1 MKILKIFLLLSSLF
15 LFVNADDYKDDKK
28 HKYEH
33 SYKNLDYLELDDIQ
47 LKQMKSILI
56 EYKYK
61 YKEYYDYKE
70 NQEKK
75 LEEIMKSDSFDRDL
89 YIQTLKKSKMAS
101 TILESEKME
110 KIHKILTPNQRKKF
124 AKYLE
129 EWEIDSKHSTN
140 RR

>member
-15 LFVNADDYKDDKK
+15 LFVNADDHKDDKK

-61 YKEYYDYKE
+61 YKVYYDYKE
-70 NQEKK
+70 DQEKK

-129 EWEIDSKHSTN
+129 EWEID
-140 RR
+140 

>member
-70 NQEKK
+70 DQEKK

-89 YIQTLKKSKMAS
+89 YIQTLKKSKIAS

-129 EWEIDSKHSTN
+129 EWEID
-140 RR
+140 